1 MFNEEC
7 CMQILI
13 SQKCVCNTNLPTTFR
28 YF

>member
-1 MFNEEC
+1 
-7 CMQILI
+7 MQILI